1 MRSNYAT
8 LVEGYQGG
16 SFSIYAAVRPPR
28 KKCLVRSPSP
38 SPEPE
43 YKEETY
49 TMKNTSTVSSC
60 GCNSGVR
67 R

>member
-28 KKCLVRSPSP
+28 KKCLLPKT
-38 SPEPE
+38 E
-43 YKEETY
+43 YEQEEYGT
-49 TMKNTSTVSSC
+49 NTVSAC
-60 GCNSGVR
+60 GCNSGVSS
-67 R
+67 

>member
-28 KKCLVRSPSP
+28 KKCLLPK
-38 SPEPE
+38 PE

-49 TMKNTSTVSSC
+49 TMKNTSTASSC
-60 GCNSGVR
+60 GCNSGMR
-67 R
+67 S